1 MTQLLAPVHPPQSV
15 PQLRGD
21 VIIPSTVFDPP
32 DDATLRRLSVE
43 NPGWKFEI
51 GCDGELVINM
61 HSGGDS
67 GDISGEFGR
76 QIGNWRVTGGASGS
90 TGRGRIRGSVSSYW
104 LGGGARRPP
113 LMQPDVSWV
122 SPEQYSAL
130 SAEEAIGAYPVCPP
144 FIVEVRSRS
153 DSLKRQQEKM
163 ELWLRY
169 GMQLGWL
176 VDPFEETVWIY
187 RTDQEPER
195 LERPDTLSGENV
207 LEGLT
212 VDMTEVWALV
222 DETKSKSDSE

>member
-1 MTQLLAPVHPPQSV
+1 MTQLLAPEHPPKIE
-15 PQLRGD
+15 PALRGD
-21 VIIPSTVFDPP
+21 VIIPSAVFDPP

-43 NPGWKFEI
+43 NTGWKFEI

-76 QIGNWRVTGGASGS
+76 QIGNWWVTGGGG
-90 TGRGRIRGSVSSYW
+90 TGTRGRLRGSQSGYW
-104 LGGGARRPP
+104 LGGGTQRPP
-113 LMQPDVSWV
+113 LKQPDVSWV
-122 SPEQYSAL
+122 SPEQYAAL
-130 SAEEAIGAYPVCPP
+130 SAEEALGAYPVCPP
-144 FIVEVRSRS
+144 FLVEVRSLS
-153 DSLKRQQEKM
+153 DSLKHQQEKM
-163 ELWLRY
+163 ELWLRF
-169 GMQLGWL
+169 GMKLGWL
-176 VDPFEETVWIY
+176 IDPFEETAWIY

-212 VDMTEVWALV
+212 VDMAEIWALV